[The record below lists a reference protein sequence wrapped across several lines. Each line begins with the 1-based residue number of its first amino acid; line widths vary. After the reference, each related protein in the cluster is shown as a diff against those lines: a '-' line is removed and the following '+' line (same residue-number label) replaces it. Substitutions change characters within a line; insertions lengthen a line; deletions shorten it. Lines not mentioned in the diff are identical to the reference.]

1 MKHLSRLSTARIPQ
15 TGITV
20 VTHLSRHSRATP
32 GPGACVRPRCA
43 ARTHRRDRTLHC
55 ALRCPR
61 ETCASALERRV
72 AAGHCAQGAAE
83 ELRKPAAA
91 APAADA
97 CAEAAAHLL
106 PDTLP
111 STPRLSG
118 ESLRQS
124 IPLCVCPGCA
134 LRSCC
139 GLWPS
144 LQPWLWCPRRTRKGR
159 ARCAHAK
166 CARNRPKLHSR

>member
-1 MKHLSRLSTARIPQ
+1 MSRPGLVHPCAR
-15 TGITV
+15 G
-20 VTHLSRHSRATP
+20 AP

-43 ARTHRRDRTLHC
+43 ARTHRRDRTL
-55 ALRCPR
+55 RCPR
-61 ETCASALERRV
+61 ENVRLDSRAPSGCWALCSGAARRR
-72 AAGHCAQGAAE
+72 QGAAE

-166 CARNRPKLHSR
+166 CARNRPKLLSR